1 MERTLVIIKPGAVR
15 RGLIGSVIK
24 RFEDKGLK
32 IVAMKLK
39 QLDDKILE
47 EHYAHHKDKPFFPR
61 LVEAMKASPVVLMV
75 IEGKDAIDVV
85 RKMAG
90 PTNGREAPPGTIRGD
105 FSMSI
110 QNNVI
115 HASDSKETAEKE
127 IKRFFNDEEI
137 YNYTRLDELI
147 YAKDEM

>member
-15 RGLIGSVIK
+15 RGLVGKVIE

-32 IVAMKLK
+32 IVAMKMK
-39 QLDDKILE
+39 HLDDRILS
-47 EHYAHHKDKPFFPR
+47 EHYAHLKDKPFFGR
-61 LVEAMKASPVVLMV
+61 LVKAMEESPVILMV
-75 IEGKDAIDVV
+75 IEGKDAVDVV

-90 PTNGREAPPGTIRGD
+90 PTNGREAMPGTIRGD

-115 HASDSKETAEKE
+115 HASDSKENAEKE
-127 IKRFFNDEEI
+127 IRRFFDDSEI
-137 YNYTRLDELI
+137 YEYKKLEELVYASDEI
-147 YAKDEM
+147 